1 MLPKLLI
8 IGLIAFLLLNLT
20 AQPVQTQT
28 TTTGN
33 CPNPGAQVWAQMG
46 VLERAAYGWCAARE
60 VTK

>member
-20 AQPVQTQT
+20 AQPVQTQPAT
-28 TTTGN
+28 TNN
-33 CPNPGAQVWAQMG
+33 CPNPGAQVWAQMSL
-46 VLERAAYGWCAARE
+46 LERAAYGLCAAGE